1 MEMAQ
6 LIKEWVLLLKVQGNI
21 HMDHTLEEEP
31 KLFALG
37 EGNSKEEAIIHK
49 LIHSEAQQIPDRLEV
64 GLSYEHLLFPLIKDS
79 FKEA

>member
-6 LIKEWVLLLKVQGNI
+6 LAKEWVLQLKAQGNM
-21 HMDHTLEEEP
+21 HMDRTLEEQP
-31 KLFALG
+31 KLSALG

-49 LIHSEAQQIPDRLEV
+49 LIHFEAQLILDRYEV
-64 GLSYEHLLFPLIKDS
+64 GLSFEHLLFHVIKDF